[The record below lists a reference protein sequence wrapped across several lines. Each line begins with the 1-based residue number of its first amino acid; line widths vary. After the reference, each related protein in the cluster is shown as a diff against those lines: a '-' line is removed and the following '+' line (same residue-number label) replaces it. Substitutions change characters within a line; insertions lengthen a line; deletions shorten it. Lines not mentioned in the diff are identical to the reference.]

1 MGDLMKIRA
10 IAKSEVT
17 EVKVLMLHPMETGRR
32 KNDAGEAIP
41 AHFIQLVTAT
51 LNGRIVLQA
60 QWGTGVSKNP
70 YLTFYLSDA
79 KVGDVVGV
87 KWQDNQDQS
96 NAIEGKVLAA

>member
-1 MGDLMKIRA
+1 MNDLMKIRA
-10 IAKSEVT
+10 IAKNEVT

-32 KNDAGEAIP
+32 KNDAGEIIP

-51 LNGRIVLQA
+51 LNGKIVLQA

-70 YLTFYLSDA
+70 YLTFYLNNA

-87 KWQDNQDQS
+87 KWQDNQGES
-96 NAIEGKVLAA
+96 NAIEGKVVAA

>member
-1 MGDLMKIRA
+1 MADLMKIRA
-10 IAKSEVT
+10 LFKGGLT

-32 KNDAGEAIP
+32 KNDLEETVP

-51 LNGRIVLQA
+51 LNGTTVLQA

-70 YLTFYLSDA
+70 YLTFYLNDA

-87 KWQDNQDQS
+87 AWQDNKGAT
-96 NAIEGKVLAA
+96 NAIEGVVS

>member
-1 MGDLMKIRA
+1 VSELMKIRA
-10 IAKSEVT
+10 RVVNGLT

-32 KNDAGEAIP
+32 KNDDNEIIP

-51 LNGRIVLQA
+51 LNGKIILQA

-70 YLTFYLSDA
+70 YLTFYVNDA

-87 KWQDNQDQS
+87 NWQDNKGES
-96 NAIEGKVLAA
+96 NSIEGEVVAA